1 MENKHPGS
9 KRAVSPRSNQP
20 TGQTTQTTEALT
32 WRVFVENQIT
42 NGGRKWRMGA
52 GLLLEFLLLAGIL
65 AVPLYLTEQMDTRGG
80 QTDGT
85 FIEVYLPPEGDPTG
99 NPDKAHTGNRDAP
112 VPIRN
117 RKPRFQLSDSPLLT
131 YGDPRSLDD
140 LHDADWNPGAGDV
153 PWGVPGGIGEP
164 GEGFPIGIGIGGPPP
179 PNEPVRI
186 GGKVRPPQPVRQVRP
201 DYPRIAQQANIE
213 GVVIFD
219 AVLGVDGRV
228 RQLTIT
234 KGHPLLQKAA
244 RKAVM
249 QWVYQPTYLNG
260 RPVAVRMNITIKFR
274 LRR

>member
-1 MENKHPGS
+1 MKNNHPGN
-9 KRAVSPRSNQP
+9 KRKASPRSNQP
-20 TGQTTQTTEALT
+20 TGQTTEVQPL
-32 WRVFVENQIT
+32 RVFVENQIT

-52 GLLLEFLLLAGIL
+52 GVALEFLLLAAVL
-65 AVPLYLTEQMDTRGG
+65 AVPLYLTEQMDTKGDQTGG
-80 QTDGT
+80 TL
-85 FIEVYLPPEGDPTG
+85 IEVYLPPPGGDPSGDPNHTRTG
-99 NPDKAHTGNRDAP
+99 SSDAP
-112 VPIRN
+112 VPIRV

-131 YGDPRSLDD
+131 YGDPKPVND
-140 LHDADWNPGAGDV
+140 LLDADWDPGSGDAI
-153 PWGVPGGIGEP
+153 PWGVPGGIGKP
-164 GEGFPIGIGIGGPPP
+164 GQGIPNGIGIGGPPP